1 MKNPIR
7 KRPGTRRR
15 ELGGLAIAVLA
26 TLAPAPVLAQT
37 WLAPKGEGSFAFGYA
52 NIWIHDHYFNDGVP
66 TARGSIYSHSVASN
80 LGYAVTDRFTLS
92 VGIPF
97 VASKYEGG
105 LPHVPVG
112 RPPLD
117 TGSYHSTFQDFRFE
131 ARFMATTGSFVATP
145 FLAVT
150 LPSHGYESWAHSAVG
165 KDLKEIQAGASFGR
179 RLDPL
184 LPNAY
189 FQARYGFA
197 VPERPLGV
205 WHNRSNLDFDVGYFV
220 TPALTLRTLGF
231 WQITHGGFREQID
244 SRATPLNYAHHDQ
257 LDRSIFFDLGF
268 GASYALTRS
277 LDGFASWYKTLSGR
291 NGHKIAGAVTVGVS
305 VNFSPA
311 QMLRRKKAPATP
323 KLTEG

>member
-1 MKNPIR
+1 MKNSILER
-7 KRPGTRRR
+7 HRARRR
-15 ELGGLAIAVLA
+15 ELTGLAIAVLA
-26 TLAPAPVLAQT
+26 ALAPAPVLAQT

-52 NIWIHDHYFNDGVP
+52 NIWVNEHAYDDGVP
-66 TARGSIYSHSVASN
+66 IPRGNIYTQSLASN
-80 LGYAVTDRFTLS
+80 LGYAVTDRFTVG

-97 VASKYEGG
+97 VASKYEGAF
-105 LPHVPVG
+105 PHVPVG
-112 RPPLD
+112 RPSID
-117 TGSYHSTFQDFRFE
+117 TGSYHATFQDLRLE
-131 ARFMATTGSFVATP
+131 GRFMATTGSFVVTP

-179 RLDPL
+179 RLDPVL
-184 LPNAY
+184 ANAY

-197 VPERPLGV
+197 VPERVLGV

-220 TPALTLRTLGF
+220 TPALTVRALGF

-244 SRATPLNYAHHDQ
+244 SKATPINYAHHDQ

-268 GASYALTRS
+268 GASYSLTRS
-277 LDGFASWYKTLSGR
+277 LDGYASWFKTLSAR
-291 NGHKIAGAVTVGVS
+291 NGHMIAGALSVGVS

-311 QMLRRKKAPATP
+311 QMLRKTPARTL
-323 KLTEG
+323 KVTEE